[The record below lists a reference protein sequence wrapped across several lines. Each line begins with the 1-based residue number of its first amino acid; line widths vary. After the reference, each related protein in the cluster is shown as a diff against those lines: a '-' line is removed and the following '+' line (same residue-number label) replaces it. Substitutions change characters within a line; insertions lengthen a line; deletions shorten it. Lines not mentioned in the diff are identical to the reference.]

1 MFNLYS
7 TPDLKAV
14 ADETVPYIMD
24 KLGFQQ
30 NYTFEIVR
38 LVFSYLAVAAAGF
51 TFWIEKKKGWEGAY
65 PVIAALVIF
74 YFSMLSVAFVW
85 QKFVERRAIYI
96 GTAGEETVY
105 LRSAAPKNTGTYK
118 LECET
123 KSGAK
128 VSKVLQFNEF
138 IDFSGRVAHHKLQP
152 ILAELVKAK
161 NE

>member
-30 NYTFEIVR
+30 NYTYEIAR
-38 LVFSYLAVAAAGF
+38 LVFSYLAVAAAGV
-51 TFWIEKKKGWEGAY
+51 TFWIEKKKGWDGAY
-65 PVIAALVIF
+65 SIIAALVVF
-74 YFSMLSVAFVW
+74 YFAMLSVAFVW

-96 GTAGEETVY
+96 GSSGNETVY
-105 LRSAAPKNTGTYK
+105 VRSIAPKNTGTYK

-128 VSKVLQFNEF
+128 TFKELQFNEF
-138 IDFSGRVAHHKLQP
+138 IDYSGRVAHPKLQP
-152 ILAELVKAK
+152 ILAELVKPK